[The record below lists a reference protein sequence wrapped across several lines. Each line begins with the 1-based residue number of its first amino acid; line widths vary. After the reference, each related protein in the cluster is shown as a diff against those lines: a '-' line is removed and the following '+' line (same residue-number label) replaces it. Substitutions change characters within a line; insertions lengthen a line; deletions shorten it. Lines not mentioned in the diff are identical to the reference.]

1 MLPLAELPEE
11 SLAGVRFVLT
21 DVDDTL
27 TEHGRLESST
37 YSALWSL
44 RDAGLPVIPITGG
57 PAGWCDLMVRMWPVA
72 AAIAESGAVA
82 YWLEDGTLRAWT
94 WPDAVPVVGSDKL
107 SRIAEAVVAA
117 HPAAR
122 LAKNQFC
129 RIYDLAIDVGEEP
142 PRLPPEQVEAIRA
155 IVSGSGARMGRSSI
169 HVNVWLGSYDK
180 LAMAEH
186 FLSMR
191 YGYDAERDAASVLYV
206 GDSPNDEPMFRR
218 FPLSVGVANVRKYAD
233 DLVHHP
239 KFVTYASHGAG
250 FAELAAK
257 VICAKENH

>member
-1 MLPLAELPEE
+1 MLPLAELPREA
-11 SLAGVRFVLT
+11 LAGVRYVLT

-27 TEHGRLESST
+27 TEHGRLEAAT
-37 YSALWSL
+37 YAALWRLS
-44 RDAGLPVIPITGG
+44 DAGLPVIPITGG

-72 AAIAESGAVA
+72 AAIAESGAIA
-82 YWLEDGTLRAWT
+82 YWLENGALRSWS
-94 WPDAVPVVGSDKL
+94 WPDAEPVAGSERL
-107 SRIAEAVVAA
+107 SRIAENVLAA

-142 PRLPPEQVEAIRA
+142 PRLASGEVEAIRS
-155 IVSGSGARMGRSSI
+155 IVADSGARMGRSSI

-180 LAMAEH
+180 LAMAER

-191 YGYDAERDAASVLYV
+191 YGYDPEHDAASVLYV

-218 FPLSVGVANVRKYAD
+218 FPLSVGVANVRNYVD
-233 DLVHHP
+233 DLESHP
-239 KFVTYASHGAG
+239 KYVTNASHGAG
-250 FAELAAK
+250 FAEMVAK
-257 VICAKENH
+257 IINSKENH

>member
-1 MLPLAELPEE
+1 MLPLAELSRE

-27 TEHGRLESST
+27 TEHGRLEAST
-37 YSALWSL
+37 YSALWRL

-82 YWLEDGTLRAWT
+82 YWLEEGTLRSWI
-94 WPDAVPVVGSDKL
+94 WPDAVPVSGSAKL
-107 SRIAEAVVAA
+107 ARIAENVVAS
-117 HPAAR
+117 HPSAR

-142 PRLPPEQVEAIRA
+142 PRLPPDEVEAIRA
-155 IVSGSGARMGRSSI
+155 IVAASGARMGRSSI

-180 LAMAEH
+180 LAMAER

-191 YGYDAERDAASVLYV
+191 YGYDSGRDSASVLYV

-218 FPLSVGVANVRKYAD
+218 FPLSVGVANVRRYAD
-233 DLVHHP
+233 SLQHHP
-239 KFVTYASHGAG
+239 KYVTAASHGAG
-250 FAELAAK
+250 FAELADK
-257 VICAKENH
+257 ILDSKEKR